1 MAFPDGF
8 LEELCAKSDIVET
21 VSRYVSL
28 TRRGSNHVG
37 LCPFHNEKTPSFSV
51 SQDKQFFHCFGCGV
65 GGDVISFVMRVENL
79 DFPDAVR
86 VLAER
91 AGMTV
96 PENDAYEKSIRKK
109 RDRLHALMS
118 DAGRHFHQAL
128 MSDIGKNGLEY
139 LQNRGLSIG
148 TIRKFGAGFAPESW
162 DYLIRAMSEK
172 GYTKAE
178 LMEAGLAVS
187 NKTGGIYDRFRN
199 RVMFPI
205 IDVRGNVIGFGG
217 RVLGD
222 GEPKYLNSPETPIF
236 NKRKNLFALN
246 YAKKSDAQ
254 KIILAEGYMDVIAL
268 HQAGF
273 DSAVA
278 SLGTS
283 LTEEQARLIA
293 RYKNQAVIAYDAD
306 GAGQKA
312 ATRAIDI
319 LKSAGVDVKIL
330 RMAGAKDPD
339 EFIKKFGR
347 ERFAKLIDNSEAD
360 VEYRLHSAKA
370 GFDLEDDIGRIEY
383 LKKAAKLLARVGSS
397 IEREVYI
404 TRVAKETGVSVDA
417 LSHEVKKERRALERK
432 SKREEEKKELA
443 PIQKMMPK
451 ERSLRYNNPRCA
463 AAEEGLV
470 ALLFASQDNI
480 ANAGERVKPDEFSS
494 PLLARAY
501 ELELEC
507 AKAGR
512 ECSMTVFTEHMSPEE
527 LNHISG
533 ILAKRASFC
542 GNGALADYI
551 AVIKQEALK
560 KNDKDGDDPLLA
572 TAKMYREK
580 KGYGGE

>member
-8 LEELCAKSDIVET
+8 LEELSAKSDIVET

-28 TRRGSNHVG
+28 TRRGSNYVG

-51 SQDKQFFHCFGCGV
+51 SQDKQFFHCFGCGT
-65 GGDVISFVMRVENL
+65 GGDVISFIMRVENL

-86 VLAER
+86 FLAER

-96 PENDAYEKSIRKK
+96 PENSEHEKSARKK
-109 RDRLHALMS
+109 RERLQALMS
-118 DAGRHFHQAL
+118 EAGRHFHQVL
-128 MSDIGKNGLEY
+128 MSDVGKPGLEY
-139 LQNRGLSIG
+139 LLNRGLSIG
-148 TIRKFGAGFAPESW
+148 TIRRFGAGFAPESW
-162 DYLIRAMSEK
+162 DNLIKAMGDK
-172 GYTKAE
+172 GYTKSE
-178 LMEAGLAVS
+178 LMDAGLAVS
-187 NKTGGIYDRFRN
+187 NKKGGIYDRFRN

-217 RVLGD
+217 RVMDG
-222 GEPKYLNSPETPIF
+222 GEPKYLNSPETLVF

-246 YAKKSDAQ
+246 FAKKSQAD

-293 RYKNQAVIAYDAD
+293 RYKNKVVIAYDAD

-330 RMAGAKDPD
+330 RMSGAKDPD
-339 EFIKKFGR
+339 EYIKKFGR
-347 ERFAKLIDNSEAD
+347 ERFAKLMDSSEAD
-360 VEYRLHSAKA
+360 VEYRLHSVRA
-370 GFDLEDDIGRIEY
+370 GFDLEDDAARVEY
-383 LKKAAKLLARVGSS
+383 LKKASKLLAQINSS

-404 TRVAKETGVSVDA
+404 TRVAKETGIKVDA
-417 LSHEVKKERRALERK
+417 LSHEVMNQRKALIRK

-451 ERSLRYNNPRCA
+451 ERSLRYENPRCA

-470 ALLFASQDNI
+470 ALLFATQDRI
-480 ANAGERVKPDEFSS
+480 KEAEKKVKPEEFSS
-494 PLLARAY
+494 SILAKAY
-501 ELELEC
+501 EIELEC
-507 AKAGR
+507 MREDR
-512 ECSMTVFTEHMSPEE
+512 ECSMTAFTEKMSPEE

-533 ILAKRASFC
+533 VLAKKASFC
-542 GNGALADYI
+542 RASAMEDYI
-551 AVIKQEALK
+551 EVIRQETV
-560 KNDKDGDDPLLA
+560 KNSNKEGTDPLLEA
-572 TAKMYREK
+572 AKMYREK
-580 KGYGGE
+580 KGYGGL

>member
-1 MAFPDGF
+1 MPFPDGF

-28 TRRGSNHVG
+28 TRRGSNYVG

-96 PENDAYEKSIRKK
+96 PESDAYEKSARKK
-109 RDRLHALMS
+109 RERL
-118 DAGRHFHQAL
+118 QAL
-128 MSDIGKNGLEY
+128 MSEAGRLFHQTLMGDMGKQGLAY

-162 DYLIRAMSEK
+162 DFLIRAMNEK

-187 NKTGGIYDRFRN
+187 NKNGGIYDRFRN

-217 RVLGD
+217 RVMGD
-222 GEPKYLNSPETPIF
+222 GEPKYLNSPETVIF

-246 YAKKSDAQ
+246 YAKKSDAD

-278 SLGTS
+278 SLGTA

-293 RYKNQAVIAYDAD
+293 RYKNKVVIAYDSD

-339 EFIKKFGR
+339 EYIKKFGR
-347 ERFAKLIDNSEAD
+347 DRFAKLMDSSEAD
-360 VEYRLHSAKA
+360 VEYRLHSARE
-370 GFDLEDDIGRIEY
+370 GFDLEDDASRVEY
-383 LKKAAKLLARVGSS
+383 LKKAAKLLARVSNS

-404 TRVAKETGVSVDA
+404 ARVAKETGITPDA
-417 LSHEVKKERRALERK
+417 LSHEVKRERRALERK

-451 ERSLRYNNPRCA
+451 ERSLRYDNPKCA

-470 ALLFASQDNI
+470 ALLFAEPDRISEAYAKI
-480 ANAGERVKPDEFSS
+480 KPEEFSS

-501 ELELEC
+501 QLEIEC
-507 AKAGR
+507 AQSGR
-512 ECSMTVFTEHMSPEE
+512 ECSMTVFTEGMPQEE

-533 ILAKRASFC
+533 VLAKRTSFC
-542 GNGALADYI
+542 ERGALEDYI
-551 AVIKQEALK
+551 RVIKQEALK
-560 KNDKDGDDPLLA
+560 KENQDGADSLLEA
-572 TAKMYREK
+572 ARMYREK
-580 KGYGGE
+580 KGYGG